1 MIGNGLALP
10 HAILESA
17 TRPVTLL
24 ATLETPVD
32 FGSPDNMPVE
42 VMALVLSAD
51 EDSNGYLSTVN
62 AVSRILH
69 QRHAQLCEFRSEA
82 DIRSALEEPQIVA
95 ALQRCR
101 SSGQER
107 PPSKL
112 SETTHKKT
120 HRQSDCFLNEVGGA
134 KRDRTADL
142 YNAIVALSQLSYSPP
157 VVVSPRRFLRGATV
171 YPSRIAP
178 GK

>member
-1 MIGNGLALP
+1 MTTATFTPDVVACRLAATSKKQLLQQLSTMAAAHAGLCDRKVLSAIISREKLGSTGIGNGLALP

-42 VMALVLSAD
+42 VMALVLGAD
-51 EDSNGYLSTVN
+51 VDRNGYLSTVN

-69 QRHAQLCEFRSEA
+69 KRHAQLRDARSEA

-95 ALQRCR
+95 A
-101 SSGQER
+101 
-107 PPSKL
+107 
-112 SETTHKKT
+112 
-120 HRQSDCFLNEVGGA
+120 
-134 KRDRTADL
+134 
-142 YNAIVALSQLSYSPP
+142 
-157 VVVSPRRFLRGATV
+157 
-171 YPSRIAP
+171 
-178 GK
+178 